1 MTEEKI
7 IEKIGVMETEHV
19 IALWNEC
26 IEYTGYTDDRV
37 YENGEDFFNEMF
49 RNPYD
54 AAMGVAFGNWRCSD
68 RYVVFNGYAN
78 VESFQ
83 YWQDSNSPID
93 VDVLAEWLME
103 NPDKAAEIGV
113 EDNEEDEEED
123 D

>member
-7 IEKIGVMETEHV
+7 AEKLGVMETER
-19 IALWNEC
+19 IIELWNEC
-26 IEYTGYTDDRV
+26 IEYTGYTDDEV

-54 AAMGVAFGNWRCSD
+54 AAMSVAFGNWKCSD

-78 VESFQ
+78 VESFN
-83 YWQDSNSPID
+83 YWQDANSPID

-103 NPDKAAEIGV
+103 NPEKLEELDI
-113 EDNEEDEEED
+113 EDDDEEEEED